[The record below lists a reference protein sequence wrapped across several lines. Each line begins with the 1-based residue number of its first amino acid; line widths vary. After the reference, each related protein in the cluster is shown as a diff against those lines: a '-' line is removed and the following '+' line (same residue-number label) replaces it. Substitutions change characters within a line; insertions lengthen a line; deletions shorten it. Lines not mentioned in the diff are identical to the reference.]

1 MHFVTDEMLLKV
13 YEEAIIHKLDR
24 DFISLLDAEITKRGL
39 QPSRSKNEEGVALAL
54 INNGIG

>member
-24 DFISLLDAEITKRGL
+24 DFISLLDAEISKRGL
-39 QPSRSKNEEGVALAL
+39 QPLRSKNEEGVAFVL
-54 INNGIG
+54 INN